1 MTGKPIMTE
10 WMTDVAAIATAVA
23 LVILNGF
30 FVAAEFALVK
40 VRVSQIDRLVREG
53 RPLAKMAHWLAI
65 RLDSSLSACQLGIT
79 MASLALGWVG
89 EPAFAHLLS
98 PLFKLMGI
106 TSEQVLHGLAFIVAF
121 SVITSLHL
129 VIGEQ
134 VPKIFAIR
142 RPQLILLWC
151 AAPMMFF
158 YVLLFPFMILLSS
171 VTSFLLR
178 LLGIDGSSGHDAP
191 HTEDEIRLLL
201 SEAHLHGDLSRSE
214 HRLLNAVFEFDD
226 MICRRIMVPR
236 NDVDVFDVNW
246 SFAECLELA
255 ARTKHTRYPVC
266 DRSLDRVLGVVHLK
280 DLIGVAADRTDVDL
294 RTMMRPPQKV
304 PEHMPISRVLRHFQA
319 THQLLA
325 FVVDEYGTISGMV
338 TLENVLEEI
347 VGPVEDEFDT
357 EEPNVVPDGD
367 RQYIV
372 LGSTPIG
379 EVERALDLELDD
391 NDVDTISGLL
401 VSRSQKL
408 PVVGD
413 RIKLP
418 GAVAEVLEVN
428 HERAIRI
435 RLSVGDAAA
444 DVPGAPANSPQD
456 DPPDKSH
463 PDRSS

>member
-1 MTGKPIMTE
+1 MTE
-10 WMTDVAAIATAVA
+10 WMMDMAAIAAAVG

-40 VRVSQIDRLVREG
+40 VRVSQVDKLVREG
-53 RPLAKMAHWLAI
+53 HPFAKLAHWLAT
-65 RLDSSLSACQLGIT
+65 RLDTSLSACQLGIT

-98 PLFKLMGI
+98 PLFKLIGI
-106 TSEQVLHGLAFIVAF
+106 TSEQVLHGLAFVIAF
-121 SVITSLHL
+121 SLITSLHL

-158 YVLLFPFMILLSS
+158 YVLLFPFMILLSTI
-171 VTSFLLR
+171 TSFLLR
-178 LLGIDGSSGHDAP
+178 LLGIEGSSGHDAP
-191 HTEDEIRLLL
+191 HTEEEIRLLL
-201 SEAHLHGDLSRSE
+201 SESHLQGNLSGSE

-236 NDVDVFDVNW
+236 NDVDVFDVSW
-246 SFAECLELA
+246 PFAQCLELA

-266 DRSLDRVLGVVHLK
+266 DGSLDKVLGVVHLK
-280 DLIGVAADRTDVDL
+280 DLIGLAEDRTDVDL
-294 RTMMRPPQKV
+294 RTLLRPAHRV
-304 PEHMPISRVLRHFQA
+304 PEHMPISRMLRHFQA

-325 FVVDEYGTISGMV
+325 FVVDEYGTISGVV

-357 EEPNVVPDGD
+357 EQPHVVPDGD
-367 RQYIV
+367 GKYIV

-379 EVERALDLELDD
+379 EVERALGLELDD

-401 VSRSQKL
+401 VSRGQKL

-413 RIKLP
+413 RIELP
-418 GAVAEVLEVN
+418 GAVADILEVEN
-428 HERAIRI
+428 ERAIRI
-435 RLSVGDAAA
+435 RLSV
-444 DVPGAPANSPQD
+444 D
-456 DPPDKSH
+456 DPPAEATGAPTAPPQDANPDKSQPNH
-463 PDRSS
+463 SS